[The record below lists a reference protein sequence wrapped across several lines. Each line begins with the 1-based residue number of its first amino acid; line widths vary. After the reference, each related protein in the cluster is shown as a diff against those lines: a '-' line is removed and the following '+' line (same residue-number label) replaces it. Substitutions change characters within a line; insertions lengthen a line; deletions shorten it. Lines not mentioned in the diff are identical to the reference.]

1 MWNRIGKNDH
11 AEQLRPT
18 GLDHVTSIPKNSSQ
32 DLRTPQAT
40 IVNSS
45 ATHADTRDAWRRQRP
60 MAVGN
65 NLFTLHMNRG
75 DQPRPTGLDCVAFQK
90 THIGTLDP
98 LSPALS
104 IPMPPMQAPAAYG
117 RGGASAH
124 GSEEQLVHTL
134 H

>member
-1 MWNRIGKNDH
+1 MAVGNNLFARCINRGG
-11 AEQLRPT
+11 QLRPT
-18 GLDHVTSIPKNSSQ
+18 GLDH
-32 DLRTPQAT
+32 A
-40 IVNSS
+40 
-45 ATHADTRDAWRRQRP
+45 
-60 MAVGN
+60 
-65 NLFTLHMNRG
+65 
-75 DQPRPTGLDCVAFQK
+75 AFQK
-90 THIGTLDP
+90 THIRTLDP